1 MAFPSSVGTKSDSLA
16 DAWER
21 ARAVASSVK
30 QQAQNLN
37 ALSLAGPV
45 AGPSIIRF
53 CGDLADARDVF
64 TRLAAVPGLG
74 AYAQEQVADPA
85 LNVANEFNA
94 MVAAIDA
101 TRTWITAN
109 FPKDAGSYLLA
120 VSFDANGRT
129 VERTFDSAALA
140 GFRTQLAALIAT
152 ID

>member
-1 MAFPSSVGTKSDSLA
+1 MAFPSSVGTKADSLA

-21 ARAVASSVK
+21 ARAVAASVK
-30 QQAQNLN
+30 QSAQNLN

-85 LNVANEFNA
+85 LDIAASFNA
-94 MVAAIDA
+94 MVSAIDA
-101 TRTWITAN
+101 TRSWITTN
-109 FPKDAGSYLLA
+109 FPKDGGGYLLA
-120 VSFDANGRT
+120 LQFNGQGRT
-129 VERTFDSAALA
+129 IERTFDTATLA